1 MACGPRASEI
11 ARPAERVGPY
21 GAYWQLTRRHR
32 AMALASASAYSC
44 REPTLCRGMASD
56 DTTRSRATFLLQGA
70 EPGEAGAFEE
80 LLSLVYDELR
90 AMARRQLAREPH
102 GHTLQTTAL
111 VHEAALK
118 LVDRSRVSDRGRAYF
133 IGAAARAMRQV
144 LVDHARRRRALKRGG
159 AGDLKVEA
167 PASDADAFAAEV
179 LDLDRALNQLAERN
193 PRHAQVVE
201 CRYFGGLSVTETAA
215 ALGVSP
221 RTVKYDW
228 ALARAW
234 LYDTLDGRDGGG

>member
-1 MACGPRASEI
+1 
-11 ARPAERVGPY
+11 
-21 GAYWQLTRRHR
+21 
-32 AMALASASAYSC
+32 MAL
-44 REPTLCRGMASD
+44 D

-70 EPGEAGAFEE
+70 EPGEAGALEE
-80 LLSLVYDELR
+80 LLPLVYDELR
-90 AMARRQLAREPH
+90 AMARRQLAREPD

-111 VHEAALK
+111 VHEAYLK
-118 LVDRSRVSDRGRAYF
+118 LVDRSRVSERGRAYF
-133 IGAAARAMRQV
+133 FAAAARAMRQV

-159 AGDLKVEA
+159 AGAVEVAA

-179 LDLDRALNQLAERN
+179 LDLDRALNLLAELN

-215 ALGVSP
+215 ALGISP

-234 LYDTLDGRDGGG
+234 LYDALVGRHGEV

>member
-1 MACGPRASEI
+1 
-11 ARPAERVGPY
+11 
-21 GAYWQLTRRHR
+21 
-32 AMALASASAYSC
+32 MAL
-44 REPTLCRGMASD
+44 D
-56 DTTRSRATFLLQGA
+56 DTTRSRATYLLQGA
-70 EPGEAGAFEE
+70 EPGEADGLEE
-80 LLSLVYDELR
+80 LLPLVYDELR
-90 AMARRQLAREPH
+90 AMARRQLAREPD

-111 VHEAALK
+111 VHEAYLK
-118 LVDRSRVSDRGRAYF
+118 LVDRSRVSERGRAYF
-133 IGAAARAMRQV
+133 FGAAARAMRQV
-144 LVDHARRRRALKRGG
+144 LVDHARRRRALKRDG
-159 AGDLKVEA
+159 AGDLEVVA

-193 PRHAQVVE
+193 PRHARVVE

-234 LYDTLDGRDGGG
+234 LYDALAGRDDEG